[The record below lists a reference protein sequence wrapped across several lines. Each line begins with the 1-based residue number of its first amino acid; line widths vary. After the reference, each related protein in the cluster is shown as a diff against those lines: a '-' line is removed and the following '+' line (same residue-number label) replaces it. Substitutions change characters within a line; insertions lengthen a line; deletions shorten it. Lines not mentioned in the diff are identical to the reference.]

1 MDKKY
6 YWLKLKKD
14 FFKRHDIKI
23 IEDMDNGKD
32 YILFYL
38 KLLCESVD
46 HEGNLRFSE
55 TIPYN
60 EKMLS
65 TITNTNIDIVRSAMK
80 VFTELNMIEVLEDS
94 TIFMRECN
102 KMLGCETYW
111 AEQKRK
117 QREKQDK
124 IGQCPTNVQ
133 DVQVMSKQEIEKEL
147 EIEQEIDI
155 VSKKEEKENNC
166 NKYNTHARE
175 SYDDIFEGCAVE
187 PELKRELIEFIRHC
201 QINKKILTN
210 DKLLGIIVKLDM
222 SYGKN
227 LQLKINS
234 VKSAISGGYFDIIEN
249 KQ

>member
-46 HEGNLRFSE
+46 HNGNLRFSD

-65 TITNTNIDIVRSAMK
+65 TITNTNIDIVRCALK
-80 VFTELNMIEVLEDS
+80 VFSDLNMLEILEDK
-94 TIFMRECN
+94 TIYMTECN
-102 KMLGCETYW
+102 KMLGSETYW

-117 QREKQDK
+117 QRE
-124 IGQCPTNVQ
+124 IGHCPTIVQ
-133 DVQVMSKQEIEKEL
+133 SLSNMSNQDIDKEKDIEL
-147 EIEQEIDI
+147 DNIE
-155 VSKKEEKENNC
+155 SKKESKEINILS
-166 NKYNTHARE
+166 NTHAHE
-175 SYDDIFEGCAVE
+175 SYDDIISDFGVSE
-187 PELKRELIEFIRHC
+187 ELKPALIEFIRHC
-201 QINKKILTN
+201 QINKKVVTN
-210 DKLLGIIVKLDM
+210 DKLKNIIIRLDM
-222 SYGKN
+222 NNNSETEKI
-227 LQLKINS
+227 QSLKRAIN
-234 VKSAISGGYFDIIEN
+234 GGYFDILEGR
-249 KQ
+249 

>member
-23 IEDMDNGKD
+23 IEDMENGKD

-80 VFTELNMIEVLEDS
+80 VFTELNMIEILEDK
-94 TIFMRECN
+94 TIFMRECER
-102 KMLGCETYW
+102 MLGCETYW
-111 AEQKRK
+111 AERKREQRK
-117 QREKQDK
+117 Q

-133 DVQVMSKQEIEKEL
+133 QVSKMSKQEIDIEL
-147 EIEQEIDI
+147 DKDIDNIE
-155 VSKKEEKENNC
+155 VSKKESNKEI
-166 NKYNTHARE
+166 NKCMNGMHTHERE
-175 SYDDIFEGCAVE
+175 SYNQIMNDFGVE
-187 PELKRELIEFIRHC
+187 PELQAVLFEFIGHC
-201 QINKKILTN
+201 LMNGVKTTN
-210 DKLLGIIVKLDM
+210 EKLKGIIVKLDFAH
-222 SYGKN
+222 SEVAD
-227 LQLKINS
+227 KIKS
-234 VKSAISGGYFDIIEN
+234 VKNAISGGYVDIIEN
-249 KQ
+249 K

>member
-46 HEGNLRFSE
+46 HEGNLRFSD

-60 EKMLS
+60 EKMLA
-65 TITNTNIDIVRSAMK
+65 TITNTNVDIVRSALK
-80 VFTELNMIEVLEDS
+80 VFTELNMLEILEDK
-94 TIFMRECN
+94 TIFMTECN
-102 KMLGCETYW
+102 RMLGSETYW

-117 QREKQDK
+117 QR

-133 DVQVMSKQEIEKEL
+133 LMSNVSKQEIDIDKEKDKEINIDVDRVVIIKKLFSNFILDEALNPEIDANVLAQKVDESDYLKGFEETKASWINKHYL
-147 EIEQEIDI
+147 EIVAGKYRTFVVNKNQPDFETRKY
-155 VSKKEEKENNC
+155 SKEEMNSVFDNI
-166 NKYNTHARE
+166 
-175 SYDDIFEGCAVE
+175 DDID
-187 PELKRELIEFIRHC
+187 L
-201 QINKKILTN
+201 
-210 DKLLGIIVKLDM
+210 
-222 SYGKN
+222 
-227 LQLKINS
+227 
-234 VKSAISGGYFDIIEN
+234 
-249 KQ
+249 

>member
-23 IEDMDNGKD
+23 IEDMENGKD

-65 TITNTNIDIVRSAMK
+65 TITNTNIDVVRSAMK
-80 VFTELNMIEVLEDS
+80 VFTELNMIEVLDDD

-133 DVQVMSKQEIEKEL
+133 DVQVMSKQEIEL
-147 EIEQEIDI
+147 EIEKDI
-155 VSKKEEKENNC
+155 ELEESKKVSNKEI
-166 NKYNTHARE
+166 NKNILDNTYAHE
-175 SYDDIFEGCAVE
+175 SYDEIFKSFGVSDS
-187 PELKRELIEFIRHC
+187 LKRTFIEFIRHC
-201 QINKKILTN
+201 QINGRSVIN
-210 DKLLGIIVKLDM
+210 EKLKDIIIRLDM
-222 SYGKN
+222 AYRNDDVPKHASLMKA
-227 LQLKINS
+227 INS
-234 VKSAISGGYFDIIEN
+234 GCYDVLEGR
-249 KQ
+249 

>member
-102 KMLGCETYW
+102 KMLGCETAW
-111 AEQKRK
+111 AEKKRVY
-117 QREKQDK
+117 REKQRTLSLD
-124 IGQCPTNVQ
+124 CPPPVR
-133 DVQVMSKQEIEKEL
+133 QEIEKEL
-147 EIEQEIDI
+147 EIDIEQEIDI

-222 SYGKN
+222 SYGEN

>member
-102 KMLGCETYW
+102 KMLGCETAW
-111 AEQKRK
+111 AEKKRVY
-117 QREKQDK
+117 REKQRTMSLN
-124 IGQCPTNVQ
+124 CPP
-133 DVQVMSKQEIEKEL
+133 DVRQEIEKEL
-147 EIEQEIDI
+147 EIDIEQEIDI
-155 VSKKEEKENNC
+155 VSKKESNEKNN
-166 NKYNTHARE
+166 YYLDDTRTHERM
-175 SYDDIFEGCAVE
+175 SYDEIFESFGVE

-201 QINKKILTN
+201 LMNNVQTTN
-210 DKLLGIIVKLDM
+210 DKLQGIIVRLD
-222 SYGKN
+222 KVHLN
-227 LQLKINS
+227 DTQAKIDS
-234 VKSAISGGYFDIIEN
+234 VRNAISGGYFDIIEN
-249 KQ
+249 KR